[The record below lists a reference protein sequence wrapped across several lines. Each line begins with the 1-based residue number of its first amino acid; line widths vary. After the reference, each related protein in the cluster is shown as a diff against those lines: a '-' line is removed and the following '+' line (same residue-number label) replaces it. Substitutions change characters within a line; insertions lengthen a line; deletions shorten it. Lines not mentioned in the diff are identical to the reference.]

1 MQNSSFDRTVFNYAN
16 TSSPTDTYL
25 NKALFS
31 QPAPLTLGN
40 FRARLISQILGF
52 GTISENVSLSKN
64 MKIKERFR
72 WQLRIEF
79 YNVFNRHQLG
89 GINTTITSPLFGQV
103 TSVSGNRTGQI
114 GTRLDF

>member
-1 MQNSSFDRTVFNYAN
+1 MHNSSFDRTVFNYAN

-40 FRARLISQILGF
+40 SAPDYTSILGF

-64 MKIKERFR
+64 MKFKERFR
-72 WQLRIEF
+72 CQLRIEL
-79 YNVFNRHQLG
+79 YDVFNRHQLS

-103 TSVSGNRTGQI
+103 TSVTGNRTAQI
-114 GTRLDF
+114 GTRVDF